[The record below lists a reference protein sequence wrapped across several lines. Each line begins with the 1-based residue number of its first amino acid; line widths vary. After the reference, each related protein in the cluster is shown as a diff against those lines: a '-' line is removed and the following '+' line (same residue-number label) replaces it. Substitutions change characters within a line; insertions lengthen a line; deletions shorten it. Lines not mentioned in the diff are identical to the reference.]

1 MKILYGI
8 QGTGHGHISR
18 AREIVPLLTEHASL
32 DILISGTNCKMT
44 LDGKKTI
51 RKHGISLAYNSKGS
65 VSYLKT
71 ALGIQPVRFLQDIW
85 STDPSEYDLVISD
98 YEPITAWAS
107 RTCGTPSIALSHQAS
122 FLSDKS
128 PRPDRKSVMAEQ
140 ILKNFAPCDI
150 PIGFHFKRYDSFIL
164 PPVIRSEVKELQPEE
179 KDHITVYLPAFDP
192 KQLTE
197 LLGQIREI
205 EWQLFSPSCHEPTQF
220 GNVRV
225 FPVGNRPFLESL
237 KSSCGVL
244 TSAGFETC
252 AEAMYLKKKLF
263 VIPIRNQYEQLCNA
277 ASLKEM
283 GVSVADTADISFIP
297 KLRDWLRSAE
307 TVPLPEAADIPKL
320 RETLFGLPVAQPP
333 NRASWHQKDL
343 LHAEGHPVNQAGL
356 AVDENCRPVDN
367 QGRVIRNNLFAAGSI
382 LAHQDWMRQK
392 CGSGLAIATAYRAVN
407 ACSDFLA
414 LGQTPYL

>member
-18 AREIVPLLTEHASL
+18 AREIVPLLSEQAEL

-44 LDGKKTI
+44 LDGKTAV

-107 RTCGTPSIALSHQAS
+107 RKCGTPSIALSHQAS

-128 PRPDRKSVMAEQ
+128 PRPEKKSVLAEQ
-140 ILKNFAPCDI
+140 VLKNFAPCDI

-164 PPVIRSEVKELQPEE
+164 PPVIRKEVKELEPEE
-179 KDHITVYLPAFDP
+179 GDHITAYLPAFDP
-192 KQLTE
+192 HELTGI
-197 LLGQIREI
+197 LGSIRET
-205 EWQLFSPSCHEPTQF
+205 EWQLFSPGCDEPFQS
-220 GNVRV
+220 GNVSV

-237 KSSCGVL
+237 KSSRGVL

-252 AEAMYLKKKLF
+252 AEAMYLNKKLF

-283 GVSVADTADISFIP
+283 GVRVAADTSDTGFISN
-297 KLRDWLRSAE
+297 LRNWLRSAE
-307 TVPLPEAADIPKL
+307 AVPLPEAADIPSL
-320 RETLFGLPVAQPP
+320 RETLFG
-333 NRASWHQKDL
+333 
-343 LHAEGHPVNQAGL
+343 
-356 AVDENCRPVDN
+356 
-367 QGRVIRNNLFAAGSI
+367 FADAP
-382 LAHQDWMRQK
+382 
-392 CGSGLAIATAYRAVN
+392 ATAISRHQGESEAVS
-407 ACSDFLA
+407 A
-414 LGQTPYL
+414 

>member
-18 AREIVPLLTEHASL
+18 AREIVPLLAEHAEL

-44 LDGKKTI
+44 LDGSRAI
-51 RKHGISLAYNSKGS
+51 RKNGISLAYNSRGG

-71 ALGIQPVRFLQDIW
+71 AFGIQPVRFLQDIW
-85 STDPSEYDLVISD
+85 STDPSNYDLVISD

-107 RTCGTPSIALSHQAS
+107 KTNETPSIALSHQAS
-122 FLSDKS
+122 FLSEKS
-128 PRPDRKSVMAEQ
+128 PRPEKKSVLAEQ
-140 ILKNFAPCDI
+140 VLKNFAPCDI

-192 KQLTE
+192 KQLTDM
-197 LLGQIREI
+197 LGQIRET
-205 EWQLFSPSCHEPTQF
+205 EWQLFSPACDEPYQT

-225 FPVGNRPFLESL
+225 SPVGNRPFLESL
-237 KSSCGVL
+237 RNSRGVI

-252 AEAMYLKKKLF
+252 AEAMYLKKRLF

-283 GVSVADTADISFIP
+283 GITVAYTADKECIP
-297 KLRDWLRSAE
+297 KLRNWLHSAE
-307 TVPLPEAADIPKL
+307 TVSLPEAADIPDL
-320 RETLFGLPVAQPP
+320 RETLFGFADVPP
-333 NRASWHQKDL
+333 LSRNQDEAS
-343 LHAEGHPVNQAGL
+343 
-356 AVDENCRPVDN
+356 
-367 QGRVIRNNLFAAGSI
+367 
-382 LAHQDWMRQK
+382 
-392 CGSGLAIATAYRAVN
+392 AVN
-407 ACSDFLA
+407 AVA
-414 LGQTPYL
+414 L

>member
-18 AREIVPLLTEHASL
+18 AREIVPLLAEKAEL

-44 LDGKKTI
+44 LDGKAAI

-71 ALGIQPVRFLQDIW
+71 ALGIQPVRFLKDIW
-85 STDPSEYDLVISD
+85 STDPTEYDLVISD

-122 FLSDKS
+122 FLSEKS
-128 PRPDRKSVMAEQ
+128 PRPERKSVIAEQ

-179 KDHITVYLPAFDP
+179 GDHITVYLPAFDP
-192 KQLTE
+192 HELTGM
-197 LLGQIREI
+197 LGEIRET
-205 EWQLFSPSCHEPTQF
+205 EWQLFSPTCDEPFQIR
-220 GNVRV
+220 NVRV

-237 KSSCGVL
+237 KNSRGVI

-283 GVSVADTADISFIP
+283 GVMVADIADTGFIP
-297 KLRDWLRSAE
+297 KLRTWLRSE
-307 TVPLPEAADIPKL
+307 EPISLPEAADIPGL
-320 RETLFGLPVAQPP
+320 RKTLFG
-333 NRASWHQKDL
+333 
-343 LHAEGHPVNQAGL
+343 
-356 AVDENCRPVDN
+356 
-367 QGRVIRNNLFAAGSI
+367 FADVPSVP
-382 LAHQDWMRQK
+382 LHQDK
-392 CGSGLAIATAYRAVN
+392 EEAVS
-407 ACSDFLA
+407 AGVLS
-414 LGQTPYL
+414 P